1 MNQRT
6 KKKVVA
12 RDVSDEN
19 SDWLKRDISSMSSQ
33 VVDGLSKCRVNLSN
47 DFLKTLEKFEIR
59 YSGLYYNLS
68 YKNAYLNRV
77 IQNKHDYTKLNPP
90 ANLEQ
95 NSKTPS
101 EYEDKWHSSLI
112 TNSDNFNQDNC
123 TVGRPSSECQEQI

>member
-1 MNQRT
+1 MPNQQDMNQRT

-47 DFLKTLEKFEIR
+47 HFVKTLEEFKIR
-59 YSGLYYNLS
+59 YSGLYYHLS
-68 YKNAYLNRV
+68 YKNDCLNTV

-90 ANLEQ
+90 ANLEK
-95 NSKTPS
+95 NSKTLS
-101 EYEDKWHSSLI
+101 EYEDKWHSY
-112 TNSDNFNQDNC
+112 
-123 TVGRPSSECQEQI
+123 